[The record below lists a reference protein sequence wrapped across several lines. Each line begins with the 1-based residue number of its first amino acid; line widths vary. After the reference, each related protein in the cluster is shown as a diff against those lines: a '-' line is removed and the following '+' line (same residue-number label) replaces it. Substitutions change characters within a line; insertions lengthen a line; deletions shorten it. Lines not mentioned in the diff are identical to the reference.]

1 MSGGTVGVTQDY
13 MVAKCSITN
22 VGGAQGPPLGSVT
35 TQEDSG
41 DYVGPLADF
50 YVTINPIYPTTT
62 A

>member
-1 MSGGTVGVTQDY
+1 MSGGAVGVTQND

-41 DYVGPLADF
+41 D
-50 YVTINPIYPTTT
+50 
-62 A
+62 